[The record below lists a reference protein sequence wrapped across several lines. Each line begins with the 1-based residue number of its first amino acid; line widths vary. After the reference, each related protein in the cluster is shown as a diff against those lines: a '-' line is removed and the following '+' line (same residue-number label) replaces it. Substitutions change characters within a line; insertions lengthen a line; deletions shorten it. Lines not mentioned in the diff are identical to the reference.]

1 MEEVDSVYGYRSDDR
16 ATDWPTRLAIY
27 PFLGPTDGVAPLD
40 ALAKNESVNAG
51 AGWLSAAVVAFVV
64 VQSVL
69 TGTLLWAGVAAIL
82 LVVGVLPPIWT
93 RDWRVMA
100 PWPLLLVS
108 TIAVLLGGFGIAPE
122 VAGYFVVAGIA
133 LLTAVEIDAFTSVE
147 MSRRFAVAFA
157 VLATLAV
164 QGLWVIAQYY
174 SDLWLDT
181 AFLQTQRELQVD
193 IVVVTV
199 VGLVMGAVFEWYF
212 ERVEHVGSHRHPNVP
227 ARSP

>member
-1 MEEVDSVYGYRSDDR
+1 M
-16 ATDWPTRLAIY
+16 
-27 PFLGPTDGVAPLD
+27 APLD
-40 ALAKNESVNAG
+40 ALARNESVNAG
-51 AGWLSAAVVAFVV
+51 GGWLSIAVVAFVV

-69 TGTLLWAGVAAIL
+69 TGGLLWAGFAAIL
-82 LVVGVLPPIWT
+82 LVVGALPPIWT
-93 RDWRVMA
+93 RNWRIMA

-108 TIAVLLGGFGIAPE
+108 AIAALLGGYGLSTE
-122 VAGYFVVAGIA
+122 LAGYFVVAGIA

-147 MSRRFAVAFA
+147 MSRRFAVVFA

-193 IVVVTV
+193 IVVVTA

-212 ERVEHVGSHRHPNVP
+212 ERVEHVGSHNRPKAP

>member
-1 MEEVDSVYGYRSDDR
+1 M
-16 ATDWPTRLAIY
+16 
-27 PFLGPTDGVAPLD
+27 
-40 ALAKNESVNAG
+40 NAG
-51 AGWLSAAVVAFVV
+51 VGWLATGLMAFVV

-69 TGTLLWAGVAAIL
+69 SGALLWAGFAAIL
-82 LVVGVLPPIWT
+82 LAVVVLPPIWT

-108 TIAVLLGGFGIAPE
+108 AVAALLGGYGLSTE

-157 VLATLAV
+157 VLSTLAV

-181 AFLQTQRELQVD
+181 GFLQTQRELQVD

-199 VGLVMGAVFEWYF
+199 VGLVMGVLFEWYF
-212 ERVEHVGSHRHPNVP
+212 GRVGHVGTYEQLDDT

>member
-1 MEEVDSVYGYRSDDR
+1 M
-16 ATDWPTRLAIY
+16 
-27 PFLGPTDGVAPLD
+27 
-40 ALAKNESVNAG
+40 LAKDESVNAG
-51 AGWLSAAVVAFVV
+51 VGWLSIAVVAFVV
-64 VQSVL
+64 VRSAL
-69 TGTLLWAGVAAIL
+69 SGNLLWAGFAAIL
-82 LVVGVLPPIWT
+82 LIVGVLPPVWA
-93 RDWRVMA
+93 REWRVMA
-100 PWPLLLVS
+100 PWPLLLVAA
-108 TIAVLLGGFGIAPE
+108 TAALLGGYGVATE
-122 VAGYFVVAGIA
+122 VAGYFVVAGVA

-199 VGLVMGAVFEWYF
+199 VGLVMGAAFEWYF
-212 ERVEHVGSHRHPNVP
+212 ERVEHVGTHRRPEAP

>member
-1 MEEVDSVYGYRSDDR
+1 M
-16 ATDWPTRLAIY
+16 
-27 PFLGPTDGVAPLD
+27 APLD

-51 AGWLSAAVVAFVV
+51 AGWLSTAVVAFVV

-69 TGTLLWAGVAAIL
+69 SGALLWAGFAGIL
-82 LVVGVLPPIWT
+82 LVVSVLPPIWT
-93 RDWRVMA
+93 RNWRVMA

-108 TIAVLLGGFGIAPE
+108 AITVLLGGYGIATE
-122 VAGYFVVAGIA
+122 ISGYFVVAGIA
-133 LLTAVEIDAFTSVE
+133 LLTVVEIDAFSGVE

-181 AFLQTQRELQVD
+181 DFLKTQRELQVD

-212 ERVEHVGSHRHPNVP
+212 ERVEHVGSHSRPNVS
-227 ARSP
+227 ARSQ

>member
-1 MEEVDSVYGYRSDDR
+1 M
-16 ATDWPTRLAIY
+16 
-27 PFLGPTDGVAPLD
+27 
-40 ALAKNESVNAG
+40 
-51 AGWLSAAVVAFVV
+51 
-64 VQSVL
+64 
-69 TGTLLWAGVAAIL
+69 LWAGFAAIL
-82 LVVGVLPPIWT
+82 LAVVVLPPIWM

-108 TIAVLLGGFGIAPE
+108 AVAALLGGYGLSTE
-122 VAGYFVVAGIA
+122 VAGYFVVAGFA

-157 VLATLAV
+157 VLSTLAV

-181 AFLQTQRELQVD
+181 GFLHSQRELQVD
-193 IVVVTV
+193 IVAVTV
-199 VGLVMGAVFEWYF
+199 VGLVMGVLFEWYF
-212 ERVEHVGSHRHPNVP
+212 GRVEHVGTYEQLDDT